1 MVYAYLIYDAI
12 IILTFI
18 LLRYKNGYYRTLEY
32 DICCKRIYN
41 GIWHYLIWVYYL
53 CTMFRILLITAG
65 LGCCMA
71 ASAQFHTVTPHTA
84 RHRIER
90 VTQGTEGK
98 TTEVTGKTASEDL
111 SADTVSIRKQWIDS
125 YLSVSYPLK
134 EIYVTSPFGIRTDP
148 FMKKRKRHNGLD
160 LRADRCET
168 YAMMHGIVVKT
179 GQDRVSG
186 KYVTVRHGDFSVS
199 YCHLSEWRVKK
210 GDCVR
215 PGDVIGISG
224 STGRSTGPHL
234 HLTVRMGRRH
244 INPGILLQFIDETR
258 RQALEKLSE

>member
-1 MVYAYLIYDAI
+1 ML
-12 IILTFI
+12 
-18 LLRYKNGYYRTLEY
+18 
-32 DICCKRIYN
+32 
-41 GIWHYLIWVYYL
+41 
-53 CTMFRILLITAG
+53 RILLITAG
-65 LGCCMA
+65 LCCSMTA
-71 ASAQFHTVTPHTA
+71 LAQFHTVTPHTA
-84 RHRIER
+84 RYRIER
-90 VTQGTEGK
+90 VEQGTAGK
-98 TTEVTGKTASEDL
+98 TKEVTEKAVEDL
-111 SADTVSIRKQWIDS
+111 SSDTASMRKQWIDS

-134 EIYVTSPFGIRTDP
+134 EIHVTSPFGVRTDP
-148 FMKKRKRHNGLD
+148 FTKKRRKHNGLD

>member
-1 MVYAYLIYDAI
+1 M
-12 IILTFI
+12 F
-18 LLRYKNGYYRTLEY
+18 RTL
-32 DICCKRIYN
+32 
-41 GIWHYLIWVYYL
+41 LIA
-53 CTMFRILLITAG
+53 AG
-65 LGCCMA
+65 LSCCMA
-71 ASAQFHTVTPHTA
+71 LSAQFHTVTPHTA
-84 RHRIER
+84 RYRIER
-90 VTQGTEGK
+90 VAQGTAGK
-98 TTEVTGKTASEDL
+98 TTEVTEKVTVEDL
-111 SADTVSIRKQWIDS
+111 SADTVSMRKQWIDS

-134 EIYVTSPFGIRTDP
+134 EIHVTSPFGVRTDP
-148 FMKKRKRHNGLD
+148 FTKKRKRHNGLD

-168 YAMMHGIVVKT
+168 YAMMHGVVVKA

-215 PGDVIGISG
+215 PGDVVGISG

-244 INPGILLQFIDETR
+244 INPVVLLQFIDETR
-258 RQALEKLSE
+258 RKALEKLSNYGL

>member
-1 MVYAYLIYDAI
+1 ML
-12 IILTFI
+12 
-18 LLRYKNGYYRTLEY
+18 
-32 DICCKRIYN
+32 
-41 GIWHYLIWVYYL
+41 
-53 CTMFRILLITAG
+53 RILLIAVG
-65 LGCCMA
+65 LCSSMT

-84 RHRIER
+84 RYRIER
-90 VTQGTEGK
+90 VAHGTAGN
-98 TTEVTGKTASEDL
+98 TTEVTGKAATEDL
-111 SADTVSIRKQWIDS
+111 PADTVFMRKQWIDS

-134 EIYVTSPFGIRTDP
+134 EIYVTSPFGVRTDP
-148 FMKKRKRHNGLD
+148 FTKKRKRHNGLD
-160 LRADRCET
+160 LRADRCEV

-215 PGDVIGISG
+215 PGDVVGISG

-234 HLTVRMGRRH
+234 HLTVRMGRKH
-244 INPGILLQFIDETR
+244 INPGILLQFIGKTR
-258 RQALEKLSE
+258 RQALEKLSD